1 MMRILGAA
9 VVIAGSS
16 GFGIALAAAARKECT
31 MLRILIRSIQ
41 EMQWELKY
49 RMTELPEL
57 FRLAGENGSGVIREI
72 FLEMEEKLN
81 RREVMDVSAA
91 FLSEVNRRELPR
103 KVRRNLKQLAQSLGR
118 YDLEGQLQG
127 LEVVRQQCRSDLK
140 ELESERKEQLR
151 CYQTLTVCAGAALAI
166 IFF

>member
-1 MMRILGAA
+1 MIRILGAA
-9 VVIAGSS
+9 AVITGCG
-16 GFGIALAAAARKECT
+16 GFGISLAAAARKECT
-31 MLRILIRSIQ
+31 MLRILIRAIQ

-57 FRLAGENGSGVIREI
+57 FRLAGESGSGVIREI
-72 FLEMEEKLN
+72 FLEMAEKLN

-91 FLSEVNRRELPR
+91 FLSEVNRIELPR

-127 LEVVRQQCRSDLK
+127 LETVRQQCRSDLT
-140 ELESERKEQLR
+140 ELESEGKEQMR